1 LCAFLFKERRF
12 YFVNFKEKLMK
23 KFTRVLISAIAAC
36 AAIICV
42 ALAGCEKEESGLK
55 LGSGTGNYIAK
66 NTGTEIVFTATDEVL
81 EEDDSYSVYDYMTAL
96 YQKKQ
101 LAFDGYTSEYGY
113 YITSVNGVAEV
124 YSTTAGASYYWAFYI
139 SFTTID
145 GDDAV
150 YAGGSYATTYTYNNI
165 TLTSAN
171 YGVSGVPYVK
181 GATYALV
188 YTNY

>member
-1 LCAFLFKERRF
+1 
-12 YFVNFKEKLMK
+12 MK
-23 KFTRVLISAIAAC
+23 KLSKILCTILAVGTIIAC
-36 AAIICV
+36 AALV
-42 ALAGCEKEESGLK
+42 GCEQGSSLK
-55 LGSGTGNYIAK
+55 LGTGTGNYIAK

-101 LAFDGYTSEYGY
+101 LAFDGYVGDYGY
-113 YITSVNGVAEV
+113 YITSVNGIAEAFGTN
-124 YSTTAGASYYWAFYI
+124 SGSYWAFYI
-139 SFTTID
+139 SFTTLD
-145 GDDAV
+145 GDDAI
-150 YAGGSYATTYTYNNI
+150 YAGGEYATQYTYNDL

-188 YTNY
+188 YTTYSY